1 VSFQKDDNFIDR
13 KDIFAQIERQLHMHS
28 RASLCGIGGVGY
40 TSSSKHTIIDTNKVP
55 ENLRSQ
61 SNTLTGFARID
72 RRVMFSGY
80 LRPALLGL
88 CRPIKMSHRR

>member
-1 VSFQKDDNFIDR
+1 MPFQKDEQFIDR
-13 KDIFAQIERQLHMHS
+13 QDIFAQIEKQLHMHS

-40 TSSSKHTIIDTNKVP
+40 TSSSKRTIIYTNKVP

-61 SNTLTGFARID
+61 SSTLTGFGRID

-88 CRPIKMSHRR
+88 CRPTEILHRH